1 MLYKAEVDG
10 RTSTSC
16 SIFGILISGSDTLAR
31 GFVQLH
37 SQYSIPK
44 FPFGSQVLVPKH
56 TPRVPVLLESK
67 RSRATT
73 QLAATTKLAAAI
85 QLAAQELTG
94 TELAAAVQPAAAV
107 QLATVTQLATAIQLA
122 AATQLSATT

>member
-1 MLYKAEVDG
+1 MLYKVEVDG

-31 GFVQLH
+31 GFVQIH

-44 FPFGSQVLVPKH
+44 CPFGSQILVPKH
-56 TPRVPVLLESK
+56 TSRVPVLLDSK
-67 RSRATT
+67 RSRTTT
-73 QLAATTKLAAAI
+73 QPAATTKLAAAI

-94 TELAAAVQPAAAV
+94 TKLAAAV
-107 QLATVTQLATAIQLA
+107 QLATAIQLA
-122 AATQLSATT
+122 AATQLSATTQFDAKRVTATT

>member
-1 MLYKAEVDG
+1 MLYKAEVDC

-16 SIFGILISGSDTLAR
+16 SIFGILISGSDTLAQ

-37 SQYSIPK
+37 SQYSIQK
-44 FPFGSQVLVPKH
+44 CPFGSQIPVPKH
-56 TPRVPVLLESK
+56 TSRVPVLLESK

-85 QLAAQELTG
+85 L
-94 TELAAAVQPAAAV
+94 
-107 QLATVTQLATAIQLA
+107 LA
-122 AATQLSATT
+122 AAT

>member
-16 SIFGILISGSDTLAR
+16 SIFGILTSGSDTLAR

-44 FPFGSQVLVPKH
+44 CPFGSQILVPKH
-56 TPRVPVLLESK
+56 TSRVPVLLESK

-85 QLAAQELTG
+85 QLAA
-94 TELAAAVQPAAAV
+94 
-107 QLATVTQLATAIQLA
+107 
-122 AATQLSATT
+122 ATQLSATTQFDAKRVTATT

>member
-44 FPFGSQVLVPKH
+44 CPFGSQILVPKH
-56 TPRVPVLLESK
+56 TSRVPVLLESK

-73 QLAATTKLAAAI
+73 QLAA
-85 QLAAQELTG
+85 
-94 TELAAAVQPAAAV
+94 
-107 QLATVTQLATAIQLA
+107 AIQLA
-122 AATQLSATT
+122 AATQLSATTKFDAKRVTATT

>member
-1 MLYKAEVDG
+1 MLYKVEVDG

-31 GFVQLH
+31 GFVQIH

-44 FPFGSQVLVPKH
+44 CPFGSQILVPKH
-56 TPRVPVLLESK
+56 TSRVPVLLESK

-94 TELAAAVQPAAAV
+94 TKLAAAV
-107 QLATVTQLATAIQLA
+107 QLATAIQLA
-122 AATQLSATT
+122 AATQLSATTQFDAKRVTATT